1 MMRENGF
8 DASVDE
14 ATRAKFAEM
23 RYLERSIGKTGRL
36 AVMPLLHGSHK
47 DIWQL
52 NMLESE
58 ASRRRQAILRRD
70 QERRPDNV
78 VVAQD
83 YPRRTTRASRARAA
97 AVRR

>member
-1 MMRENGF
+1 
-8 DASVDE
+8 
-14 ATRAKFAEM
+14 M

-36 AVMPLLHGSHK
+36 AVVPLLHGSHK

-58 ASRRRQAILRRD
+58 ALDEASDLRRD
-70 QERRPDNV
+70 QERRPG

-83 YPRRTTRASRARAA
+83 YPGGDASPRARAA
-97 AVRR
+97 AVPQ